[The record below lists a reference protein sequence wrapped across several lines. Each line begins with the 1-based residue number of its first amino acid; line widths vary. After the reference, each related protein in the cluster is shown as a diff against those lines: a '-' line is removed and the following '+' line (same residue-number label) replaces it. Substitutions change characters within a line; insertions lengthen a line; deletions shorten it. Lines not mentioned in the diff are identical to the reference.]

1 MKAQDRF
8 KKLLAKYRDD
18 PEYLT
23 EGLLLNINEQLL
35 KQLEQRGITQTAF
48 AKMLGVSNAYISKL
62 LNGNENLTLKQLVRI
77 AHTLE
82 CNVDVALVPKTFSV
96 NRLFSYTQTALE
108 THGYNQKL
116 SLDIEAHEP
125 DIPVAA

>member
-1 MKAQDRF
+1 MKAQGRF
-8 KKLLAKYRDD
+8 KKLLAKYRGD
-18 PEYLT
+18 PKYLT
-23 EGLLLNINEQLL
+23 EDLLLNINEQLL

-96 NRLFSYTQTALE
+96 KRALAQLLGR
-108 THGYNQKL
+108 T
-116 SLDIEAHEP
+116 IM
-125 DIPVAA
+125 